1 MEAKEINKPIHME
14 PSDPPLSEESN
25 EDFELDLNHD
35 QDSIQITIHTP
46 ILSPSTQ
53 KKQIKSSYLLIESES
68 IPSEAKDQDAR
79 TPSPEKDSLSLIH
92 SPTDPGL
99 FENNRDSTHESIHRI
114 IQYHSNS
121 HPSTRMTL
129 SFYMLFLATFI
140 KDKESKP
147 LPVVPSPV
155 VTPPVVT
162 PPVVPSPVVTPPVVT
177 PPVVTPP
184 VVTPPVAT
192 DKFELYIYRVQGT
205 KLTYSLD
212 TSDLVCIPLFSLA
225 VESPL
230 EGVDD

>member
-147 LPVVPSPV
+147 LPVV
-155 VTPPVVT
+155 
-162 PPVVPSPVVTPPVVT
+162 
-177 PPVVTPP
+177 TPP

>member
-162 PPVVPSPVVTPPVVT
+162 PPV
-177 PPVVTPP
+177 
-184 VVTPPVAT
+184 AT

>member
-1 MEAKEINKPIHME
+1 MEAKEINKLIHME

-121 HPSTRMTL
+121 HPSTRMN
-129 SFYMLFLATFI
+129 
-140 KDKESKP
+140 
-147 LPVVPSPV
+147 
-155 VTPPVVT
+155 
-162 PPVVPSPVVTPPVVT
+162 
-177 PPVVTPP
+177 
-184 VVTPPVAT
+184 
-192 DKFELYIYRVQGT
+192 
-205 KLTYSLD
+205 
-212 TSDLVCIPLFSLA
+212 
-225 VESPL
+225 
-230 EGVDD
+230 

>member
-155 VTPPVVT
+155 VTPPVV
-162 PPVVPSPVVTPPVVT
+162 PSPVVT

>member
-162 PPVVPSPVVTPPVVT
+162 PPVV
-177 PPVVTPP
+177 
-184 VVTPPVAT
+184 TPPVAT